1 MSRRVMHP
9 VLKKPLEHSTLEK
22 IMILFSRALLLR
34 CPACAQFGLFRGVYA
49 LKKSCP
55 GCGLLLQRDENGY
68 EIGGMAINLIVA
80 EGIWV
85 LLFVGLL
92 FATWP
97 NPPWV
102 LLQWGSAVL
111 MVALPLLFLRHA
123 RVLALALDLLIR
135 PPGRQELVRGDGPP
149 SRPPA
154 I

>member
-1 MSRRVMHP
+1 MHP
-9 VLKKPLEHSTLEK
+9 ILKKPLEHSTLEK

-49 LKKSCP
+49 LKKSCS

-80 EGIWV
+80 EGTWV
-85 LLFVGLL
+85 ILFVSML

-97 NPPWV
+97 NPPWQ
-102 LLQWGSAVL
+102 LLQWGSVVL

-135 PPGRQELVRGDGPP
+135 PPSRQEMVRDGAAPSSPP
-149 SRPPA
+149 M